1 MPFHISVELLEPLYQ
16 ATSMD
21 GERAEWPPHPAR
33 LFCAL
38 VAHAD
43 LDDAAHRM
51 ALTWLEAQ
59 EPPVV
64 TVRARPMEADHP
76 RAAWVVTN
84 IVDPGKVTHG
94 LLPGRT
100 AGGVPR
106 AWAQKTLS
114 GTRMVF
120 SWAAEPGEEL
130 APVLKEL
137 AVRVPYF
144 GRSTGTGLLDAWCG
158 PDEPGDEDGWR
169 RRWRPAADGE
179 HPKGSQPIRIPYRG
193 YLAWLEE
200 AFEEQR
206 PAWSQ
211 SVTHHYLDPDHT
223 DPSET
228 PVVEGPFGDLLTF
241 SFAPGVTLDPR
252 WTLELT
258 GRLRGAVM
266 STLEAMGHDVEAMTT
281 VHGHK
286 NNPDDPRPVSYVALP
301 FAGHQHA
308 DGMLRG
314 LGIALPREMPTQ
326 DRKALLAALLRHD
339 GGLRR
344 IWLADGEPLDLV
356 RVSPADQDSWPVTV
370 QPWAWQGPSAVWTTV
385 LPMVLDRFPKRNEEA
400 AWADSV
406 AASCIA
412 AGLPEPTRMRV
423 SPRAGLAPGVRDAD
437 RFPVRRKDGERPLPS
452 CHVRLTF
459 PVPVSGPVVLG
470 SKKNF
475 GLGLCRPEPDF
486 QEDDQ

>member
-16 ATSMD
+16 ATGMD

-43 LDDAAHRM
+43 LEDAAHRT

-64 TVRARPMEADHP
+64 TVPAKPLEAEHP

-84 IVDPGKVTHG
+84 IVNPAKATHT

-106 AWAQKTLS
+106 TWAQKTLS
-114 GTRMVF
+114 GSRMVF

-137 AVRVPYF
+137 ARRVPYF

-158 PDEPGDEDGWR
+158 PDEPGNGDEWR
-169 RRWRPAADGE
+169 KRWLPASAGE
-179 HPKGSQPIRIPYRG
+179 YPKGSQPIRVPYRG

-200 AFEEQR
+200 AFEDQR

-211 SVTHHYLDPDHT
+211 SLTHHYLDPDHT
-223 DPSET
+223 DRPER
-228 PVVEGPFGDLLTF
+228 PGVDGPFGDLLTF
-241 SFAPGVTLDPR
+241 SFAPGVALDPR

-258 GRLRGAVM
+258 GQLRSMVM
-266 STLEAMGHDVEAMTT
+266 GTLEAMGHDVEAMTT

-286 NNPDDPRPVSYVALP
+286 NSPDDPRPVAYLALP
-301 FAGHQHA
+301 FAGHRHA

-314 LGIALPREMPTQ
+314 LGIALPREMPKR
-326 DRKALLAALLRHD
+326 DRRALLAALLHHD

-344 IWLADGEPLDLV
+344 IRLADGQPLDLE
-356 RVSPADQDSWPVTV
+356 RVGPADQDSWPLTV
-370 QPWAWQGPSAVWTTV
+370 QPWAWQEPSTVWATV
-385 LPMVLDRFPKRNEEA
+385 LPMVLDRFPKNGDPY
-400 AWADSV
+400 WADSV
-406 AASCIA
+406 TASCVA
-412 AGLPEPTRMRV
+412 AGLPEPERVRV
-423 SPRAGLAPGVRDAD
+423 SPHHAMVPGARHAGG
-437 RFPVRRKDGERPLPS
+437 FPVRRKDRERPLPS
-452 CHVRLTF
+452 CHVRLAF
-459 PVPVSGPVVLG
+459 PVPVTGPVVLG

>member
-16 ATSMD
+16 ATGMD

-43 LDDAAHRM
+43 LEDAEHRT
-51 ALTWLEAQ
+51 ALSWLEAQ

-64 TVRARPMEADHP
+64 TVPAKPLEAEHP

-84 IVDPGKVTHG
+84 IVNPARATHT

-114 GTRMVF
+114 GTRLVF
-120 SWAAEPGEEL
+120 SWTAEPGEEL
-130 APVLKEL
+130 APVLEEL
-137 AVRVPYF
+137 ARRVPYF
-144 GRSTGTGLLDAWCG
+144 GRSTGAGLLDAWCG
-158 PDEPGDEDGWR
+158 PDGAGDGDEWR
-169 RRWRPAADGE
+169 QRWLPAAAGE
-179 HPKGSQPIRIPYRG
+179 YPKGSRPIRIPYRG

-200 AFEEQR
+200 AFEDQR

-211 SVTHHYLDPDHT
+211 SLTHHYLDPDYVARPGRPLT
-223 DPSET
+223 
-228 PVVEGPFGDLLTF
+228 EGPFGDLLTF
-241 SFAPGVTLDPR
+241 SFAPGVALDPR

-266 STLEAMGHDVEAMTT
+266 STLDAMGHDVEAMTT

-286 NNPDDPRPVSYVALP
+286 NSPDGPRPVAYLALP
-301 FAGHQHA
+301 FAGHRHA

-314 LGIALPREMPTQ
+314 LGIALPREMPRQ
-326 DRKALLAALLRHD
+326 DRKALLAALLHHD

-344 IWLADGEPLDLV
+344 IRLADGEPLDLE
-356 RVSPADQDSWPVTV
+356 RVHPADQDSWPLTV
-370 QPWAWQGPSAVWTTV
+370 QPWAWQEPSTVWATV
-385 LPMVLDRFPKRNEEA
+385 LPMVLDRFPKNGDPY
-400 AWADSV
+400 WADSV
-406 AASCIA
+406 TASCAA
-412 AGLPEPTRMRV
+412 AGLPEPVRVRV
-423 SPRAGLAPGVRDAD
+423 SPGHALVPGARHAGG
-437 RFPVRRKDGERPLPS
+437 FPVRRKDGERPLPS
-452 CHVRLTF
+452 CHVRLAF
-459 PVPVSGPVVLG
+459 PVPVAGPVVLG

>member
-16 ATSMD
+16 ATAMD

-38 VAHAD
+38 VGHAD
-43 LDDAAHRM
+43 LKDTAHRM

-64 TVRARPMEADHP
+64 TVPARPMEADHP

-84 IVDPGKVTHG
+84 IVDPKKVTHG

-106 AWAQKTLS
+106 TWAQKTLS

-137 AVRVPYF
+137 VRRVPYF
-144 GRSTGTGLLDAWCG
+144 GRSTGAGLLDAWCG
-158 PDEPGDEDGWR
+158 PDEPGDEHGGR
-169 RRWRPAADGE
+169 QRWRPAANGE
-179 HPKGSQPIRIPYRG
+179 YPKGSRPIRIPYRG

-206 PAWSQ
+206 PSWSQ
-211 SVTHHYLDPDHT
+211 AVTHHYLHPDHA
-223 DPSET
+223 DRDEAA
-228 PVVEGPFGDLLTF
+228 VAEGPFGDLLTF
-241 SFAPGVTLDPR
+241 SFAPGVALDPR

-266 STLEAMGHDVEAMTT
+266 STLEAMGHDVPAMTT

-286 NNPDDPRPVSYVALP
+286 SSPDDPRPVVYLALP
-301 FAGHQHA
+301 FAGHRHA
-308 DGMLRG
+308 DGRLLG
-314 LGIALPREMPTQ
+314 LGIALPREMPKHH
-326 DRKALLAALLRHD
+326 RKALLDALLHHD

-344 IWLADGEPLDLV
+344 IRLADGEPLDLE
-356 RVSPADQDSWPVTV
+356 RVSPADQDSWPLTV
-370 QPWAWQGPSAVWTTV
+370 QPWAWQGPSTMWATV
-385 LPMVLDRFPKRNEEA
+385 LPMVLDRFPKKYEEA
-400 AWADSV
+400 AWAESV
-406 AASCIA
+406 AASCVA
-412 AGLPEPTRMRV
+412 AGLPEPVWVQV
-423 SPRAGLAPGVRDAD
+423 SPRSGLVPGARDAD

-459 PVPVSGPVVLG
+459 PVTVAGPVVLG

-475 GLGLCRPEPDF
+475 GLGLCRPEPHF
-486 QEDDQ
+486 QEDNQ

>member
-16 ATSMD
+16 ATAMD
-21 GERAEWPPHPAR
+21 GETAEWPPHPAR

-43 LDDAAHRM
+43 LDDTVHRM

-64 TVRARPMEADHP
+64 TVPARPMEAEHP

-84 IVDPGKVTHG
+84 TVDPKKVTHG

-137 AVRVPYF
+137 AHRVPYF
-144 GRSTGTGLLDAWCG
+144 GRSTGAGLLDAWCG

-169 RRWRPAADGE
+169 QRWRPAPAGE
-179 HPKGSQPIRIPYRG
+179 YPRGSRPIRVPYRG

-200 AFEEQR
+200 AFEEQG

-211 SVTHHYLDPDHT
+211 SLTHHYLDPDH
-223 DPSET
+223 DDRPET
-228 PVVEGPFGDLLTF
+228 PVVDGPFGDLLTF
-241 SFAPGVTLDPR
+241 SFAPGVVLDPR

-258 GRLRGAVM
+258 GRLRSMVM
-266 STLEAMGHDVEAMTT
+266 GTLEAMGHDVEAMTT

-286 NNPDDPRPVSYVALP
+286 NSPDDPRPVAYLALP
-301 FAGHQHA
+301 FTGHRHA

-314 LGIALPREMPTQ
+314 LGIALPREMPRQ

-339 GGLRR
+339 GGLRWIR
-344 IWLADGEPLDLV
+344 FADGEPLDLV
-356 RVSPADQDSWPVTV
+356 RVSPADQDSWSQTV
-370 QPWAWQGPSAVWTTV
+370 QPGTWQGPSTVWTTV
-385 LPMVLDRFPKRNEEA
+385 LPMVLDRFPKKYDEA
-400 AWADSV
+400 AWAHSV
-406 AASCIA
+406 TASCVA
-412 AGLPEPTRMRV
+412 AGLPEPAQVQV
-423 SPRAGLAPGVRDAD
+423 SPRGGLTPGAPGVDG
-437 RFPVRRKDGERPLPS
+437 FPVRRKDGERPLPS
-452 CHVRLTF
+452 CHVCLTF
-459 PVPVSGPVVLG
+459 PVPVTGPVVLG

-475 GLGLCRPEPDF
+475 GLGLCRPEPGF

>member
-16 ATSMD
+16 ATAMD

-51 ALTWLEAQ
+51 ALAWLEAQ

-64 TVRARPMEADHP
+64 TVPARPLEADHP
-76 RAAWVVTN
+76 RTAWVVTN
-84 IVDPGKVTHG
+84 IVDTKKVTHG

-130 APVLKEL
+130 APVLQEL
-137 AVRVPYF
+137 ARRVPYF
-144 GRSTGTGLLDAWCG
+144 GRSTGAGLLDAWCG
-158 PDEPGDEDGWR
+158 PDEADDEWR
-169 RRWRPAADGE
+169 RRWRPAAHGE
-179 HPKGSQPIRIPYRG
+179 YPKGSRPIRIPYCG

-206 PAWSQ
+206 PSWSQ
-211 SVTHHYLDPDHT
+211 AVTHHYLDPDHT
-223 DPSET
+223 DRDEAA
-228 PVVEGPFGDLLTF
+228 VAEGPFGDLLTF
-241 SFAPGVTLDPR
+241 SFAPGVALDPR

-266 STLEAMGHDVEAMTT
+266 STLEAMGHDVPAMTT

-286 NNPDDPRPVSYVALP
+286 NSPDDPRPAAYFALP
-301 FAGHQHA
+301 FAGHRHA
-308 DGMLRG
+308 DGRLLG
-314 LGIALPREMPTQ
+314 LGIALPREMPKH
-326 DRKALLAALLRHD
+326 DRKALLDALLHHD
-339 GGLRR
+339 GGLCQIR
-344 IWLADGEPLDLV
+344 LADGEPLDLE
-356 RVSPADQDSWPVTV
+356 RVSPADQDSWPLTV

-385 LPMVLDRFPKRNEEA
+385 LPMVLDRFPKKNEEA
-400 AWADSV
+400 AWADSI

-412 AGLPEPTRMRV
+412 AGLPKPARMRV
-423 SPRAGLAPGVRDAD
+423 SPRAGLAPGVRNTDG
-437 RFPVRRKDGERPLPS
+437 FQLRRKDRERPLPS